1 MPSIFAP
8 QSTRFAARTF
18 VVDRQGPSPLDV
30 RPVAAT
36 ADFWSDAQVWLNGNW
51 PYVLFGGGSLIFIAY
66 VWWVLAS
73 HWPKE

>member
-8 QSTRFAARTF
+8 QSSRIAARTL
-18 VVDRQGPSPLDV
+18 VVDRVNESPTPSAP
-30 RPVAAT
+30 PVVI

>member
-8 QSTRFAARTF
+8 QSAPTAHRRGRELSAGQTITEVPQATTR
-18 VVDRQGPSPLDV
+18 
-30 RPVAAT
+30 
-36 ADFWSDAQVWLNGNW
+36 DFWSDNW

-66 VWWVLAS
+66 VWYVLHS